1 MIKKPLISIIT
12 PCFNE
17 EDNIKFCIES
27 VQEVMETLKDKYEY
41 EHIFSDNSSTDNT
54 KIEILNQISKNKS
67 VKLIVNSHNVG
78 PFLNNY
84 NALKYVSGDYVLV
97 FLPADLQDPPGII
110 PLMLEKIQILRLY

>member
-1 MIKKPLISIIT
+1 
-12 PCFNE
+12 
-17 EDNIKFCIES
+17 
-27 VQEVMETLKDKYEY
+27 METLKDKYEY

-84 NALKYVSGDYVLV
+84 NG
-97 FLPADLQDPPGII
+97 
-110 PLMLEKIQILRLY
+110 